1 MTTKRRCRTEAP
13 DPTVPDL
20 VEAPELAAVFIL
32 ERALDVVLHALLAEH
47 PTLVD
52 DHRRPGDHGRVVN
65 LANTICLRVAALRDT
80 LISYRRAV
88 HHATAPKRDDNVGD
102 DLPF

>member
-1 MTTKRRCRTEAP
+1 MTAKRRRRP
-13 DPTVPDL
+13 KPSDPTVPNL

-52 DHRRPGDHGRVVN
+52 DLRRPGDHGRVVG
-65 LANTICLRVAALRDT
+65 LANTICLRVATLRDT
-80 LISYRRAV
+80 LITYRRAV
-88 HHATAPKRDDNVGD
+88 HDAAAPNRDGNIGD

>member
-1 MTTKRRCRTEAP
+1 MTSKRRRRTEAP

-52 DHRRPGDHGRVVN
+52 DHRPPGDHGRVVD
-65 LANTICLRVAALRDT
+65 LANTICLRSAALRDT
-80 LISYRRAV
+80 LITYRGAV
-88 HHATAPKRDDNVGD
+88 HEVAAPTRDDNIGD